1 MRNRKKNLPQST
13 TALYTCLAGA
23 RPGLRDFVDI
33 GLGGEMSGQWMAGR
47 KTTIPARRHYLLSCR
62 KAKVSEA
69 RNDIIAKLYCLLIDK
84 TIPSAKSDHTAIV
97 FQILICA

>member
-33 GLGGEMSGQWMAGR
+33 GLGGEMPGAVDGGSENNDSSPPPLFVVIQEGQGLRSEERYNCKVVLPAYRQNDPQR
-47 KTTIPARRHYLLSCR
+47 K
-62 KAKVSEA
+62 E
-69 RNDIIAKLYCLLIDK
+69 
-84 TIPSAKSDHTAIV
+84 
-97 FQILICA
+97 